1 MQSIIRS
8 SVVFFLLYIALG
20 FAHAQDNRP
29 NILLIVADDLGYSDL
44 GSYGGEFNTPIL
56 DNLAQQGIRYT
67 NFYVSPACA
76 TTRSMLLTGTD
87 NHVAGLG
94 SFENFI
100 PPDAQGKPGY
110 EGWMNHRV
118 VTVASS
124 LRDGGYHTYMTGK
137 WHLGYEPDQ
146 IPRARGFERDFTLL
160 PGAADHFSDGWSNE
174 WQRAKAP
181 YTEDGKFI
189 DKLPEDF
196 YSTKNYTDKMIQF
209 IEEGRKDDK
218 PFFGFLSYTAPHG
231 PLQVPQD
238 WLRRY
243 KNTYD
248 MGWDA
253 VRHARFKRMKELG
266 IVPGDVE
273 QAPQLFFLPRT
284 TGLMPAALTISG
296 RKFGI
301 YRSMTEYM
309 DMEIGRLFD
318 YLKEIGEY
326 DNTLIVFISDN
337 GAEGNDEVAI
347 LAGRPGTQGYLHAAR
362 NFAETHFNRIG
373 MRGTF
378 AEVGPAWAQTSM
390 TPFRLFK
397 AHVAEGGI
405 RSPLIVSG
413 AGVTGKGEIN
423 NEAVLHVMDL
433 VPTFLELADVEHP
446 ETKNGK
452 EVAPI
457 QGRSWAS
464 MLKDEEASPR
474 GPDDWL
480 GWEFFGSR
488 AIRKGDWKITWMA
501 QPFGVQDRQE
511 RTDWKLYNLAKD
523 PAEKSDLSGQYPEK
537 RQELIAH
544 WEEYVQQ
551 SNVIVSK
558 WKTMEIMSRKA
569 LPDPYPEHDN
579 FPPTYGAEEMIR
591 RATEKQAE
599 EMMKRAIEIQEGR
612 E

>member
-1 MQSIIRS
+1 MYHIIS
-8 SVVFFLLYIALG
+8 GLFLLISLFSFGLKPAE
-20 FAHAQDNRP
+20 AKETRP

-44 GSYGGEFNTPIL
+44 GSYGGEFNTPII
-56 DNLAQQGIRYT
+56 DQLAQRGIRYT

-118 VTVASS
+118 ATVASL
-124 LRDGGYHTYMTGK
+124 LRDGDYHTYMAGK
-137 WHLGYEPDQ
+137 WHLGYQPDQ

-189 DKLPEDF
+189 DKLPRDF

-209 IEEGRKDDK
+209 VEEGREDGK

-231 PLQVPQD
+231 PLQVPKD
-238 WLRRY
+238 WLRRH
-243 KNTYD
+243 KNRYD
-248 MGWDA
+248 TGWD
-253 VRHARFKRMKELG
+253 VLRHARFKRMKELG
-266 IVPGDVE
+266 IVDKDVD
-273 QAPQLFFLPRT
+273 QAQRLYFLPRASQ
-284 TGLMPAALTISG
+284 LMPAAVAGSA
-296 RKFGI
+296 RKFEL

-309 DMEIGRLFD
+309 DMEIGRLFE

-326 DNTLIVFISDN
+326 DNTLIVFMSDN

-347 LAGRPGTQGYLHAAR
+347 LAGRPGTQGFLHAAN
-362 NFAETHFNRIG
+362 NFAETHHNRIG
-373 MRGTF
+373 HRGTF
-378 AEVGPAWAQTSM
+378 AEVGAAWAQVSM

-413 AGVTGKGEIN
+413 PGVTGNGEIN
-423 NEAVLHVMDL
+423 HKAILHVMDL
-433 VPTFLELADVEHP
+433 VPTFLELAGVEHP
-446 ETKNGK
+446 DTYNGQRI
-452 EVAPI
+452 API
-457 QGRSWAS
+457 QGKSWVS
-464 MLKDEEASPR
+464 MLNGKEDSARKPDE
-474 GPDDWL
+474 WL
-480 GWEFFGSR
+480 GWEFFGGR
-488 AIRKGDWKITWMA
+488 ALRKGDWKISWQA
-501 QPFGVQDRQE
+501 QPFGQQHRQE
-511 RTDWKLYNLAKD
+511 ATDWKLYNLTKD
-523 PAEKSDLSGQYPEK
+523 PGEQQNLSDKYPEK
-537 RQELIAH
+537 RQELIGN
-544 WEEYVQQ
+544 WDEYVKQ

-558 WKTMEIMSRKA
+558 WNVMEIMSRKG
-569 LPDPYPEHDN
+569 LPDPYPEDDN
-579 FPPTYGAEEMIR
+579 FPPAYGAEQMIID
-591 RATEKQAE
+591 AMKKQ
-599 EMMKRAIEIQEGR
+599 GGDN
-612 E
+612 

>member
-1 MQSIIRS
+1 
-8 SVVFFLLYIALG
+8 
-20 FAHAQDNRP
+20 
-29 NILLIVADDLGYSDL
+29 
-44 GSYGGEFNTPIL
+44 
-56 DNLAQQGIRYT
+56 
-67 NFYVSPACA
+67 
-76 TTRSMLLTGTD
+76 
-87 NHVAGLG
+87 
-94 SFENFI
+94 
-100 PPDAQGKPGY
+100 
-110 EGWMNHRV
+110 
-118 VTVASS
+118 
-124 LRDGGYHTYMTGK
+124 
-137 WHLGYEPDQ
+137 
-146 IPRARGFERDFTLL
+146 
-160 PGAADHFSDGWSNE
+160 
-174 WQRAKAP
+174 
-181 YTEDGKFI
+181 
-189 DKLPEDF
+189 
-196 YSTKNYTDKMIQF
+196 
-209 IEEGRKDDK
+209 
-218 PFFGFLSYTAPHG
+218 
-231 PLQVPQD
+231 
-238 WLRRY
+238 
-243 KNTYD
+243 
-248 MGWDA
+248 
-253 VRHARFKRMKELG
+253 
-266 IVPGDVE
+266 
-273 QAPQLFFLPRT
+273 
-284 TGLMPAALTISG
+284 MPAALTISG

-457 QGRSWAS
+457 QGKSWAS
-464 MLKDEEASPR
+464 MLRDEEVSPR

-558 WKTMEIMSRKA
+558 WKTMEIMSRN
-569 LPDPYPEHDN
+569 PYPEHDN

>member
-1 MQSIIRS
+1 MYHIIS
-8 SVVFFLLYIALG
+8 GLFLLISLFSFGLKPAE
-20 FAHAQDNRP
+20 AKETRP

-44 GSYGGEFNTPIL
+44 GSYGGEFNTPII
-56 DNLAQQGIRYT
+56 DQLAQRGIRYT

-118 VTVASS
+118 ATVASL
-124 LRDGGYHTYMTGK
+124 LRDGDYHTYMAGK
-137 WHLGYEPDQ
+137 WHLGYQPDQ

-189 DKLPEDF
+189 DKLPRDF

-209 IEEGRKDDK
+209 VEEGREDGK

-231 PLQVPQD
+231 PLQVPKD
-238 WLRRY
+238 WLRRH
-243 KNTYD
+243 KNRYD
-248 MGWDA
+248 TGWD
-253 VRHARFKRMKELG
+253 VLRHARFKRMKELG
-266 IVPGDVE
+266 IIDKDVD
-273 QAPQLFFLPRT
+273 QAQRLYFLPRASQ
-284 TGLMPAALTISG
+284 LMPAAVAGSA
-296 RKFGI
+296 RKFEL

-309 DMEIGRLFD
+309 DMEIGRLFE

-326 DNTLIVFISDN
+326 DNTLIVFMSDN

-347 LAGRPGTQGYLHAAR
+347 LAGRPGTQGFLHAAN
-362 NFAETHFNRIG
+362 NFAETHHNRIG
-373 MRGTF
+373 HRGTF
-378 AEVGPAWAQTSM
+378 AEVGAAWAQVSM

-413 AGVTGKGEIN
+413 PGVTGNGEIN
-423 NEAVLHVMDL
+423 HKAILHVMDL
-433 VPTFLELADVEHP
+433 VPTFLELAGVEHP
-446 ETKNGK
+446 DTYNGQRI
-452 EVAPI
+452 API
-457 QGRSWAS
+457 QGKSWVS
-464 MLKDEEASPR
+464 MLNGKEDSARKPDE
-474 GPDDWL
+474 WL
-480 GWEFFGSR
+480 GWEFFGGR
-488 AIRKGDWKITWMA
+488 ALRKGDWKISWQA
-501 QPFGVQDRQE
+501 QPFGQQHRQE
-511 RTDWKLYNLAKD
+511 ATDWKLYNLTKD
-523 PAEKSDLSGQYPEK
+523 PGEQQNLSDKYPEK
-537 RQELIAH
+537 RQELIGN
-544 WEEYVQQ
+544 WDEYVKQ

-558 WKTMEIMSRKA
+558 WNVMEIMSRKG
-569 LPDPYPEHDN
+569 LPDPYPEDDN
-579 FPPTYGAEEMIR
+579 FPPAYGAEQMIID
-591 RATEKQAE
+591 AIKKQ
-599 EMMKRAIEIQEGR
+599 GGDN
-612 E
+612 